1 MDEAR
6 RAHHRRRLEEE
17 LAALDAADRG
27 TEADR
32 APVELD
38 QQSVGRL
45 SRMDAMQVQAMAAAQ
60 ARRRRA
66 RRARIRAALARMEE
80 DEFGW
85 CQGCGEAIAEAR
97 LELDPATPFCVDC
110 AAARR

>member
-45 SRMDAMQVQAMAAAQ
+45 SRMDAMQVQAMAAASEN
-60 ARRRRA
+60 RRRM
-66 RRARIRAALARMEE
+66 RRARIESALRRMESGE
-80 DEFGW
+80 YGYCLRCDEPIGLGRLRVDATTTV
-85 CQGCGEAIAEAR
+85 CIA
-97 LELDPATPFCVDC
+97 C
-110 AAARR
+110 ASGKS